1 MNVHFSYKISKTAD
15 LEKQVKQQLEKLRKY
30 LQVFRPALVH
40 IKGCVEESSSREG
53 FIVSLNLRL
62 PSGQMAAQEKSPVA
76 ATAIKAAFD
85 ALTEQLKRHKQVLRS
100 KHKWLRHRDTDRR
113 SAEITSFENT
123 IAAIRPETVSAVDIT
138 RYIDV
143 NLAALHRF
151 VERQIAYRESLGELS
166 TDQVAPEDVV
176 AEAIATALSDD
187 LEKPERIKLEPWL
200 YRLAGEALDRM
211 VAGDGDLGTVS
222 LEERHGVQNVQASDE
237 ARLQFHQPDDRLL
250 EEDIIADG
258 HADNP
263 EQWAAQHELI
273 KLVQL
278 ALRGAARPDR
288 EIFILYAVE
297 GFGDDEIA
305 AITNHTLEEVR
316 ASIRKARQH
325 LQRALPMKDLFK
337 ERPVELTHGTRGIA

>member
-30 LQVFRPALVH
+30 LQVFRPELIHV
-40 IKGCVEESSSREG
+40 KGCVEESSSREG
-53 FIVSLNLRL
+53 FVVSLNLRL

-76 ATAIKAAFD
+76 ATAIKSAFD

-100 KHKWLRHRDTDRR
+100 KHKWLRHRDADRR
-113 SAEITSFENT
+113 HAEIASFENT
-123 IAAIRPETVSAVDIT
+123 IAAVRPEMVSALDIAG
-138 RYIDV
+138 YIDV
-143 NLAALHRF
+143 NLAALQRF

-166 TDQVAPEDVV
+166 GDQVAPEDVV
-176 AEAIATALSDD
+176 AEAIATALSDE

-200 YRLAGEALDRM
+200 YRLAGEALDRV
-211 VAGDGDLGTVS
+211 VAGVGDLGTVS
-222 LEERHGVQNVQASDE
+222 LERRHGMQNVQASDE

-263 EQWAAQHELI
+263 EQSAAQHELI
-273 KLVQL
+273 TLVQM
-278 ALRGAARPDR
+278 ALRGAARPER

-325 LQRALPMKDLFK
+325 LQRALPTKDLFK
-337 ERPVELTHGTRGIA
+337 ERPVELTHSA

>member
-138 RYIDV
+138 R
-143 NLAALHRF
+143 
-151 VERQIAYRESLGELS
+151 
-166 TDQVAPEDVV
+166 
-176 AEAIATALSDD
+176 
-187 LEKPERIKLEPWL
+187 
-200 YRLAGEALDRM
+200 
-211 VAGDGDLGTVS
+211 
-222 LEERHGVQNVQASDE
+222 
-237 ARLQFHQPDDRLL
+237 
-250 EEDIIADG
+250 
-258 HADNP
+258 
-263 EQWAAQHELI
+263 
-273 KLVQL
+273 
-278 ALRGAARPDR
+278 
-288 EIFILYAVE
+288 
-297 GFGDDEIA
+297 
-305 AITNHTLEEVR
+305 
-316 ASIRKARQH
+316 
-325 LQRALPMKDLFK
+325 
-337 ERPVELTHGTRGIA
+337 